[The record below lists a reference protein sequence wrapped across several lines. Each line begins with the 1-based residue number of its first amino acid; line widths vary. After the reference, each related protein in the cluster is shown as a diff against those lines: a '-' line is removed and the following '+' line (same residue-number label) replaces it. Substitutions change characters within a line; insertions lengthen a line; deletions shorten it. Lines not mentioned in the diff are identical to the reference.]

1 MTILKKTLIKLCK
14 LIYSKTVSISENG
27 TLKNIQ
33 VTDRQEKISR
43 NEKEKKQAED
53 NKATD
58 LASISQ

>member
-58 LASISQ
+58 LALISQ